1 MTIKLGI
8 VMDPIESI
16 NIKKDSSFAMMLEA
30 RRRGWELHY
39 MQQSD
44 LFLQDGHTYASM
56 ARLDVYD
63 DANKWFNIKE
73 IITAPVSELDVVL
86 MRLDPPFDM
95 EYIYTT
101 YLLEYAERQGVLVVN
116 KPQSLRDAN
125 EKIFT
130 GLFPQCS
137 PPTLVTRQAAHIR
150 AFLDKHKDIILKPPG
165 GMGGKS
171 IFRLQKNDPNISVVI
186 ETLTDHGSD
195 FTIVQKFIPEISKGD
210 KRILLI
216 NGEPVPYALARIP
229 AKGET
234 RGNLAAGGKGE
245 GMALTERDKWICAQL
260 APVLKEKGLMFVG
273 IDVIGDYLT
282 EINVTSPTCIRELDA
297 MYSLNISGELLDC
310 IQSKLKLNEAV

>member
-16 NIKKDSSFAMMLEA
+16 NIKKDSSFAMLLEA
-30 RRRGWELHY
+30 RRRGWELYY

-44 LFLQDGHTYASM
+44 LFLQDGVTYASM
-56 ARLDVYD
+56 ARVDVYD
-63 DANKWFNIKE
+63 DAGKWFNITE
-73 IITAPVSELDVVL
+73 TLTAPVSELDTVL

-130 GLFPQCS
+130 GWFPQCS

-186 ETLTDHGSD
+186 ETLTDHASD
-195 FTIVQKFIPEISKGD
+195 FTIVQGFIPEISEGD

-245 GMALTERDKWICAQL
+245 GVALTERDKWICAQVG
-260 APVLKEKGLMFVG
+260 PVLKEKGLLFVG

-310 IQSKLKLNEAV
+310 IENKLTLNEAV